1 MMMKKLFITLLIV
14 GIASFMGYA
23 LLSGEHNF
31 SDEIVADTTQ
41 AKMLHS
47 EIVPATIPPFK
58 GHRLQTLIDFS
69 HELNAILFNRELTA
83 ERRAELLVAKGAPMS
98 FDNLVAM
105 VHDSD
110 YAYYERC
117 DGPCFDAIQDTI
129 IRSYTDEILSDYWY
143 YTEGAD
149 SVLMF
154 DMEAFRRDYPQ
165 IFASEEVPKP
175 NADNA
180 NVLQEL
186 QKEVEQ
192 FIAES
197 AILPSYDGR
206 YTAQLICTIH
216 PHIETLVAKGISNY
230 EGEAR
235 FKYGVRLYDK
245 QTDTTLDLFNTLYQ
259 NGDQIDVIQ
268 WGLDSNTLYYDNG
281 HSSGPSWGV
290 YGYDIAHNE
299 VVMIS
304 SGFLQQTI
312 KEGKFKGCVEVITSY
327 YAKEGG
333 CYWYKAAISPDGK
346 EKARLTEP
354 SMDFPE

>member
-1 MMMKKLFITLLIV
+1 MKKLFITLLIV
-14 GIASFMGYA
+14 GVASSMGYA
-23 LLSGEHNF
+23 LFSGEHNS
-31 SDEIVADTTQ
+31 SDNIVPETTQ
-41 AKMLHS
+41 AEVLHR
-47 EIVPATIPPFK
+47 EIAPATIPPFK

-154 DMEAFRRDYPQ
+154 DMEAFRRDYPH
-165 IFASEEVPKP
+165 IFASTEMSKP
-175 NADNA
+175 NVDNA

-197 AILPSYDGR
+197 AILPSYD
-206 YTAQLICTIH
+206 TIFSQIMQEVANTDGHILSTKATSH
-216 PHIETLVAKGISNY
+216 PDCKQKWQRSIPIKRVRPFCELGI
-230 EGEAR
+230 
-235 FKYGVRLYDK
+235 VRMLRCNLSRCK
-245 QTDTTLDLFNTLYQ
+245 AF
-259 NGDQIDVIQ
+259 
-268 WGLDSNTLYYDNG
+268 
-281 HSSGPSWGV
+281 
-290 YGYDIAHNE
+290 
-299 VVMIS
+299 
-304 SGFLQQTI
+304 
-312 KEGKFKGCVEVITSY
+312 CVLST
-327 YAKEGG
+327 
-333 CYWYKAAISPDGK
+333 
-346 EKARLTEP
+346 
-354 SMDFPE
+354 MQFPM